1 MANVWSFVNFKSFSK
16 QVTDSWIVLKLRIAF
31 LKPYNLTLFIDLSAE
46 TAQLSIAVC
55 LADIWSFG
63 FHQGMSPRTGER
75 IKCTLLTSVRE
86 HMLNYDHTVAC
97 EGFSII
103 GRNSNYYVLE
113 TKANLFIKRENPS
126 LNKDKYSQKLFLF

>member
-55 LADIWSFG
+55 LLE
-63 FHQGMSPRTGER
+63 QVNE
-75 IKCTLLTSVRE
+75 
-86 HMLNYDHTVAC
+86 
-97 EGFSII
+97 
-103 GRNSNYYVLE
+103 SNVPY
-113 TKANLFIKRENPS
+113 
-126 LNKDKYSQKLFLF
+126 